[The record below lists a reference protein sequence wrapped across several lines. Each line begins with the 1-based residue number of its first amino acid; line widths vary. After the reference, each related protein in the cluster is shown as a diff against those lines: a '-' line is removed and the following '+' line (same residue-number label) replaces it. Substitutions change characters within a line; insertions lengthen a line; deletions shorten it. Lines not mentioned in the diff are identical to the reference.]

1 MPRGLGQISGP
12 KNGIGMVDPEN
23 GPGQLRSKR
32 QIFMRLHGPW
42 WSWKAAA
49 VLFGRS
55 RAWLCSESCSLCSLG
70 TSSPTCGCYGSGPGQ
85 FCKVQKG
92 QILGINIS
100 IQVSEVAKLSSSQ
113 PAMKTIGDFG
123 VTKSARKTPKN
134 HQRRG
139 NSWEF
144 VVISNG
150 DLPIFGRLA

>member
-1 MPRGLGQISGP
+1 
-12 KNGIGMVDPEN
+12 MV
-23 GPGQLRSKR
+23 
-32 QIFMRLHGPW
+32 
-42 WSWKAAA
+42 
-49 VLFGRS
+49 VL
-55 RAWLCSESCSLCSLG
+55 ESCSGFVRPQSSLALLG
-70 TSSPTCGCYGSGPGQ
+70 VMLTLFARHFITYLGMLWEWAGPVLQSPKGPN
-85 FCKVQKG
+85 F
-92 QILGINIS
+92 S

-123 VTKSARKTPKN
+123 GAKSARKTPKN